1 MSDDP
6 TVSNPDHYRTLWENE
21 FVRVLDYS
29 DVPGTTTT
37 PHVHPNS
44 VMVTLSSF
52 RRLLISGDQQR
63 EVELHEGQAV
73 WLDAQEHAG
82 TNIGDTPTHTILIE
96 LKGAAAGER
105 SAAALGPVSPGS

>member
-44 VMVTLSSF
+44 VMVTLSGF
-52 RRLLISGDQQR
+52 RRRLISGGR
-63 EVELHEGQAV
+63 EVEVELPSGQAV
-73 WLDAQEHAG
+73 WLAAQEHAG

-96 LKGAAAGER
+96 LKGASAGEL
-105 SAAALGPVSPGS
+105 SDAALGPVTSAS

>member
-21 FVRVLDYS
+21 FVRVLDYA

-44 VMVTLSSF
+44 VMVTLTGF
-52 RRLLISGDQQR
+52 RRRLMSGDR
-63 EVELHEGQAV
+63 EVEVALEPGVAV
-73 WLDAQEHAG
+73 WLAAQEHAG

-96 LKGAAAGER
+96 LKGASAGEG
-105 SAAALGPVSPGS
+105 SNAVLGPVTP